1 MSKRGKH
8 EVVAECEGCGFS
20 VSATSPDGQRHNL
33 FAALHKVE
41 PPAAA
46 HMKTTGHTV
55 RIPGP
60 RAVAS

>member
-8 EVVAECEGCGFS
+8 EVSATCDDCGFS

-33 FAALHKVE
+33 FAALYKVE
-41 PPAAA
+41 PAAAA
-46 HMKTTGHTV
+46 HMNATGHTV